1 MASTTSSGVGITFT
15 RDTQGRITRI
25 TDPEHNGMTYGYD
38 ANGDLVSYTDREE
51 NTSRFTYSEDQ
62 PHLLESIVDP
72 RGIRPIKN
80 TYYDDGRIKSHTDA
94 FDKTIHYD
102 YDPVGRQEVV
112 TDRNDVTR
120 VLTYDD
126 RGNVVKEIDGEGKV
140 VDRTF
145 DVRNNKLTET
155 LPHEPGVTN
164 APKTEY
170 TYDPHNNVLTVRNP
184 EGNVTETTYN
194 ALDQPL
200 TVKDPRGTYT
210 INTYDNKGNLTSTR
224 VAKTLTGPALIE
236 TTIVYRSGWQASH
249 SKRLRSKAR
258 SRSPV

>member
-1 MASTTSSGVGITFT
+1 MELYDGSTYDIFDPTDYILTLPDGRQLSINQTRGLTQVKDLNGNTLTVSPSGINHSSGVGITFT

-126 RGNVVKEIDGEGKV
+126 RGNVVKEIDGEGRV
-140 VDRTF
+140 SIAR
-145 DVRNNKLTET
+145 LTC
-155 LPHEPGVTN
+155 
-164 APKTEY
+164 
-170 TYDPHNNVLTVRNP
+170 
-184 EGNVTETTYN
+184 ETT
-194 ALDQPL
+194 
-200 TVKDPRGTYT
+200 
-210 INTYDNKGNLTSTR
+210 S
-224 VAKTLTGPALIE
+224 
-236 TTIVYRSGWQASH
+236 
-249 SKRLRSKAR
+249 
-258 SRSPV
+258 